1 MNKDLDIEIKK
12 LLLNNEDIEV
22 PSAISQ
28 GIDDT
33 LFKLEQQESYQGSNI
48 STIRSN
54 KWPGIRKI
62 VRVAII
68 TLALMVTAFSVN
80 IYAKDNP
87 IKQFINAAVEKI
99 TSNSSNAIKDF
110 TNYKNSD
117 IDSYKTV
124 IEQSVSYNGITI
136 SLNEVVLDEN
146 QLLMAYTVTQDK
158 VDFSKTSFPY
168 TRLYINGKE
177 VRIGSG
183 GSHMD
188 VDKHTRRYIESKD
201 VDTANMDDNVEI
213 KIVFEKRHGYSPQDE
228 IWNGKWEFIFNAS
241 KEKLMSSTRRIAI
254 NKTLSLPDN
263 GSVTIKNITI
273 TPISTSINS
282 TSECVDKERKGN
294 NIIEVDYALYDE
306 KGNKV
311 DPVSIHHRNRSV
323 DEKILGESYHRF
335 VKLED
340 SIVKLKI
347 VPYASKYSMDSN
359 YNKELKQQ
367 AIEIELK

>member
-12 LLLNNEDIEV
+12 LLLNNDDIEV

-33 LFKLEQQESYQGSNI
+33 LLKLEQQGSYEGSNI
-48 STIRSN
+48 IIKSN
-54 KWPGIRKI
+54 KTHNIRKI
-62 VRVAII
+62 IRAAIV
-68 TLALMVTAFSVN
+68 TLAIMVTTVSVN

-87 IKQFINAAVEKI
+87 IKQFINAAVERI
-99 TSNSSNAIKDF
+99 TSNSSNPIKDF

-124 IEQSVSYNGITI
+124 IEQIVSDNGVTI
-136 SLNEVVLDEN
+136 SLNEVVLDER
-146 QLLMAYTVTQDK
+146 QILMAYTVTQDK
-158 VDFSKTSFPY
+158 ADFSEISFPY

-177 VRIGSG
+177 IRTGGG
-183 GSHMD
+183 GSHLD

-201 VDTANMDDNVEI
+201 IDTTNMDSNLDI
-213 KIVFEKRHGYSPQDE
+213 KIVFEKRPGSSSQDE
-228 IWNGKWEFIFNAS
+228 FWNGKWEFAFNTN
-241 KEKLMSSTRRIAI
+241 KEKLMSNTRRIPI
-254 NKTLSLPDN
+254 NKTLSLPNN
-263 GSVTIKNITI
+263 GTVTIKDITI
-273 TPISTSINS
+273 TPISTTINS

-311 DPVSIHHRNRSV
+311 SPVSIHHRNRSV

-340 SIVKLKI
+340 SVVKLKI
-347 VPYASKYSMDSN
+347 VPYISKYSMDSN